1 VCPAGQPS
9 KALPQLQMSVGWHNP
24 HQRSGLNLV
33 RMPDLYNKAQG
44 SNLCSR
50 GDDEKHHHAPPSGG
64 LTPTLVKHCHNKH
77 VNGMPQQ

>member
-1 VCPAGQPS
+1 
-9 KALPQLQMSVGWHNP
+9 
-24 HQRSGLNLV
+24 
-33 RMPDLYNKAQG
+33 MPDLYNKAQG